1 MAAMTA
7 TSAGIPDIRLPADLR
22 PSDGRFGCGPSKV
35 RPEALTA
42 LTAAA
47 PTLMGT
53 SHRKAPVRGLVGRVR
68 TGLSELFA
76 LPDGYE
82 VALGNGGAALF
93 WDVASLSL
101 IERRSQH
108 LVFGAFS
115 SSFATAVAG
124 APFLEEPDVIKS
136 AFGTHPEAVARP
148 GIDVYALTH
157 NETSTGVAMPV
168 TRPAG
173 ADAGALVVVDATS
186 AAGGM
191 PVDPTQFDVYYFSPQ
206 KCLGSDG
213 GLWMALCSPQAVERA
228 EKPAADGRW
237 APKALSLSLALEQ
250 SRLNQTL
257 NTPAV
262 ATLFLLAD
270 QLDWI
275 LGHGGLAWAAARS
288 ADSSSRLYSWAE
300 ATSYT
305 TPFVADPAQRS
316 PVVGTIDLDESI
328 DVSVVNAV
336 LRANGIVDTDAY
348 RSLGR
353 NQLRIAMF
361 PTIEPDDVEIL
372 TRAVDH
378 VVTALA

>member
-1 MAAMTA
+1 MSPT
-7 TSAGIPDIRLPADLR
+7 TPEIPDIRLPGDLL

-53 SHRKAPVRGLVGRVR
+53 SHRKAPVRVLVGRVR
-68 TGLSELFA
+68 AGLSELFA

-93 WDVASLSL
+93 WDMASFSL
-101 IERRSQH
+101 IDRRSQH

-115 SSFATAVAG
+115 SSFATAVA
-124 APFLEEPDVIKS
+124 AVPHLEGPHLVES
-136 AFGTHPEAVARP
+136 AFGTHPDAVARD
-148 GIDVYALTH
+148 GMDVYALTH
-157 NETSTGVAMPV
+157 NETSTGVAMDV
-168 TRPAG
+168 RRPDG
-173 ADAGALVVVDATS
+173 ADEGALVLVDATS

-191 PVDPTQFDVYYFSPQ
+191 AVDPTQFDAYYFSPQ

-228 EKPAADGRW
+228 GKLVADRRW
-237 APKALSLSLALEQ
+237 MPKSLSLTLALEQ

-270 QLDWI
+270 QLDWM
-275 LGHGGLAWAAARS
+275 LGNGGLAWAAARC
-288 ADSSSRLYSWAE
+288 ADSANRLYSWAE
-300 ATSYT
+300 TTSYT
-305 TPFVADPAQRS
+305 TPFVAQPAQRS
-316 PVVGTIDLDESI
+316 PLVGTIDLDPSI
-328 DVSVVNAV
+328 DASVVGGV

-353 NQLRIAMF
+353 NQLRVAMF
-361 PTIEPDDVEIL
+361 PNVEPDDVEIL

-378 VVTALA
+378 VVAALA

>member
-1 MAAMTA
+1 M
-7 TSAGIPDIRLPADLR
+7 SSLSSEIPDVRLPADLR
-22 PSDGRFGCGPSKV
+22 PTDGRFGCGPSKV
-35 RPEALTA
+35 RSEALTA

-47 PTLMGT
+47 PGLMGT

-68 TGLSELFA
+68 AGLGELFG

-93 WDVASLSL
+93 WDVASFSL
-101 IERRSQH
+101 IDARSQH

-115 SSFATAVAG
+115 SSFAAAVEG
-124 APFLEEPDVIKS
+124 APHLEAPDVVKA
-136 AFGTHPEAVARP
+136 AFGTHPEAVGRE
-148 GIDVYALTH
+148 GIDAYALTH
-157 NETSTGVAMPV
+157 NETSTGVAMDI

-191 PVDPTQFDVYYFSPQ
+191 AVDPDQFDVYYFSPQ

-228 EKPAADGRW
+228 EKLAAGGRW
-237 APKALSLSLALEQ
+237 TPKSLSLSLALEQ

-270 QLDWI
+270 QLEWI
-275 LGHGGLAWAAARS
+275 LGNGGLAWAAARC
-288 ADSSSRLYSWAE
+288 ADSAARLYSWAD
-300 ATSYT
+300 ATPYT

-316 PVVGTIDLDESI
+316 PLVGTIDLDASI
-328 DVSVVNAV
+328 DVSVVNGV

-361 PTIEPDDVEIL
+361 PNVDPDDVETL

-378 VVTALA
+378 VVAALV

>member
-1 MAAMTA
+1 MSP
-7 TSAGIPDIRLPADLR
+7 TSSEIPDVRLPADLQ

-35 RPEALTA
+35 RPEALAA

-53 SHRKAPVRGLVGRVR
+53 SHRKAPVKGLVGRVR
-68 TGLSELFA
+68 AGLSEMFA

-93 WDVASLSL
+93 WDVASFSL

-115 SSFATAVAG
+115 SSFATAVA
-124 APFLEEPDVIKS
+124 AATHLEGPHLVES
-136 AFGTHPEAVARP
+136 AFGTHPEAVARE

-157 NETSTGVAMPV
+157 NETSTGVAMEV
-168 TRPAG
+168 RRPAG
-173 ADAGALVVVDATS
+173 ADDGSLVLVDATS

-191 PVDPTQFDVYYFSPQ
+191 AVDPTQFDVYYFSPQ
-206 KCLGSDG
+206 KCFGSDG

-228 EKPAADGRW
+228 ARLAAGARW
-237 APKALSLSLALEQ
+237 VPKSLSLPLALEQ
-250 SRLNQTL
+250 ARLNQTL

-270 QLDWI
+270 QLDWL
-275 LGHGGLAWAAARS
+275 LGNGGLAWATARC
-288 ADSSSRLYSWAE
+288 ADSARRLYAWAE
-300 ATSYT
+300 STSYT
-305 TPFVADPAQRS
+305 TPFVADPAERS
-316 PVVGTIDLDESI
+316 PLVGTIDLDPSI
-328 DVSVVNAV
+328 DVSMVNGV

-361 PTIEPDDVEIL
+361 PNVEPDDVEIL
-372 TRAVDH
+372 TKAIDH
-378 VVTALA
+378 IVAALA

>member
-1 MAAMTA
+1 M
-7 TSAGIPDIRLPADLR
+7 SPSSSEIPDIRLPGALL

-42 LTAAA
+42 LTVAA
-47 PTLMGT
+47 PALMGT

-68 TGLSELFA
+68 AGLSDLFA

-93 WDVASLSL
+93 WDVASFSL
-101 IERRSQH
+101 IDRRSQH

-115 SSFATAVAG
+115 SSFAAAVVA
-124 APFLEEPDVIKS
+124 APHLEGPHLVES
-136 AFGTHPEAVARP
+136 AFGTHPEAVARE

-157 NETSTGVAMPV
+157 NETSTGVAMEV
-168 TRPAG
+168 SRPDG
-173 ADAGALVVVDATS
+173 ADDGALVLVDATS

-191 PVDPTQFDVYYFSPQ
+191 AVDPTQFDAYYFSPQ

-213 GLWMALCSPQAVERA
+213 GLWMALCSPQAVERTS
-228 EKPAADGRW
+228 KLAADGRW
-237 APKALSLSLALEQ
+237 APKSLSLPMALEQ

-257 NTPAV
+257 NTPAL

-270 QLDWI
+270 QLDW
-275 LGHGGLAWAAARS
+275 LLDNGGLAWAAARCGDS
-288 ADSSSRLYSWAE
+288 ANRLYSWAE
-300 ATSYT
+300 TTSYT

-316 PVVGTIDLDESI
+316 TVVGTIDLDPSI
-328 DVSVVNAV
+328 DAAVVGAV

-361 PTIEPDDVEIL
+361 PNVEPDDVEIL
-372 TRAVDH
+372 TKAVDH
-378 VVTALA
+378 VVAALA

>member
-1 MAAMTA
+1 M
-7 TSAGIPDIRLPADLR
+7 PDIRLPGDLL

-93 WDVASLSL
+93 WDVASFSL
-101 IERRSQH
+101 IDRRSQH

-115 SSFATAVAG
+115 SSFATAVAA
-124 APFLEEPDVIKS
+124 APHLEGPHLVES
-136 AFGTHPEAVARP
+136 AFGTHPEAVGRE

-157 NETSTGVAMPV
+157 NETSTGVAMDV
-168 TRPAG
+168 RRPEG
-173 ADAGALVVVDATS
+173 ADAGALVLVDATS

-191 PVDPTQFDVYYFSPQ
+191 AVDPAQFDAYYFSPQ

-228 EKPAADGRW
+228 TRLVADGRW
-237 APKALSLSLALEQ
+237 MPKSLSLALALEQ

-270 QLDWI
+270 QLDWL
-275 LGHGGLAWAAARS
+275 LGNGGLAWAAARC
-288 ADSSSRLYSWAE
+288 ADSANRLYSWAE
-300 ATSYT
+300 TTSYT

-316 PVVGTIDLDESI
+316 PLVGTVDLDPSIDAGVVGG
-328 DVSVVNAV
+328 V
-336 LRANGIVDTDAY
+336 LRANGIFDTDAY

-353 NQLRIAMF
+353 NQLRVSMF
-361 PTIEPDDVEIL
+361 PNVEPDDVEIL

-378 VVTALA
+378 VVGALA